1 MKRAVLGLGIASVL
15 AMMPIAASAA
25 VKLNIE
31 DKRDLIPVTAGTQF
45 VDLVFETTGENE
57 TTINEN
63 LAFYDIGV
71 RLVKVR
77 GGAGGGVQFVSPFV
91 GKPDNFVFPDN
102 AEIAV
107 VDETTPTF
115 AFANIDAN
123 SSSNFDITT
132 GKKAARLYFQVDPLT
147 ALDAVYELRFDRDY
161 TTISAG
167 AGDDPNIV
175 TDLSDLGQI
184 SFIPEPGSLSLLA
197 IGGLLALRRRRTA

>member
-15 AMMPIAASAA
+15 AMMPVAASAA
-25 VKLNIE
+25 VKLNIG
-31 DKRDLIPVTAGTQF
+31 DKGGLVPATAGTQF
-45 VDLVFETTGENE
+45 VDLVFEATGENE
-57 TTINEN
+57 SVNEN

-77 GGAGGGVQFVSPFV
+77 GGAGGGVQFVSPFL
-91 GKPDNFVFPDN
+91 GKPTENFVFPDN
-102 AEIAV
+102 AEIAI

-115 AFANIDAN
+115 VFANVDAN
-123 SSSNFDITT
+123 SSTNFDIAG
-132 GKKAARLYFQVDPLT
+132 GKKAGRLYFQVDPLT
-147 ALDAVYELRFDRDY
+147 PLDAVYELRFDRDY

-175 TDLSDLGQI
+175 TDLSDTGSI